1 MRIVR
6 LANFV
11 TPRSGGLRTALRE
24 LGRGYLRA
32 GHEPILIVPGAAADD
47 EMTDHG
53 RIISLPG
60 PVVPGLGGYRVLVR
74 RAPLARL
81 LERLAPDRLEVS
93 DRTTLR
99 WTGAWARRHG
109 VPSVMVSHES
119 VDGLLGVVR
128 LPGVVRSRLA
138 AGLNRA
144 SAAAYDRIVC
154 TTGWATGE
162 FTGVGAVNV
171 TQVPLGVD
179 LELCHPDRRDPLVR
193 AEHVPGGGPLLLCC
207 TRLSPEKRPQRAL
220 TTLRTLLA
228 QGVDAHLVMAGDG
241 PLRERLRA
249 EAAGLPVTFTGW
261 ITDRHTLATLQAS
274 ADIVLAPGPM
284 ETFGLAALEALACGT
299 PAVVS
304 ASSALPGVVG
314 DAGVA
319 VEGDD
324 LAAGVLRLLD
334 RDERRRRD
342 AARARAELFGW
353 DAAVRGFLDVHAA
366 LDRSGGADR
375 PAALDR
381 PGDAGQRATPGGSGR
396 RNVPPGLAT
405 PRRSATG
412 RQPSAAR
419 P

>member
-24 LGRGYLRA
+24 LGRGYARA
-32 GHEPILIVPGAAADD
+32 GHEPILVVPGPAVGD
-47 EMTDHG
+47 ELTDQG
-53 RIISLPG
+53 RVLSLPG
-60 PVVPGLGGYRVLVR
+60 PVVPGLGGYRVLLR
-74 RAPLARL
+74 RRPLAEL
-81 LERLAPDRLEVS
+81 LERLRPDRIEVS

-128 LPGVVRSRLA
+128 LPA
-138 AGLNRA
+138 AARGWAAARLNRD
-144 SAAAYDRIVC
+144 SAAAYDRVVC
-154 TTGWATGE
+154 TTAWAAGE
-162 FTGVGAVNV
+162 FTGVGAANV

-179 LELCHPDRRDPLVR
+179 LDLFHPDRRDPLVR
-193 AEHVPGGGPLLLCC
+193 GAHAPAEEVLLVCC

-220 TTLRTLLA
+220 TTLRTLLDR
-228 QGVDAHLVMAGDG
+228 GVPARLVLAGDG

-249 EAAGLPVTFTGW
+249 SATGLPVTFTGW
-261 ITDRHTLATLQAS
+261 ISDRDQLAALLAS
-274 ADIVLAPGPM
+274 ADLVLAPGPL

-304 ASSALPGVVG
+304 AASALPAVVG

-319 VEGDD
+319 VDGDD
-324 LAAGVLRLLD
+324 LTAGVLELLG

-342 AARARAELFGW
+342 AARARAERFGW
-353 DAAVRGFLDVHAA
+353 DAAVAGFLDVHAA
-366 LDRSGGADR
+366 LGSEIRLPS
-375 PAALDR
+375 PA
-381 PGDAGQRATPGGSGR
+381 S
-396 RNVPPGLAT
+396 
-405 PRRSATG
+405 
-412 RQPSAAR
+412 
-419 P
+419 